1 MITSEGITLKTTNI
15 ATIWDTDTSA
25 GLVVADAHEFRE
37 MRWAIASKLLEQ
49 KPFNA
54 GKWQQLDVSESSAHD
69 TYELLNLSLWY
80 NMPQDREAAANMI
93 RPDLPWSE
101 AHFQE
106 RISGEPMNPGV
117 EHANWPYHQNAVD
130 LHQNG
135 GRYDHNYMER
145 LAATKLTNE
154 WIYGQGSDMPW
165 TGYRFPTGDLMD
177 VVKQLGSQPGTRQA
191 YVPIFFPEDTGAT
204 MGQRVP
210 CTLGYQFIIR
220 DNVLHVVYG
229 MRSCEIYRHFTNDVY
244 MAVRLAQW
252 MQQRLVL
259 EHGLKDL
266 TLGRLTMH
274 ITSFH
279 GFVGDTHN
287 IKGFQNDHQH

>member
-1 MITSEGITLKTTNI
+1 MSNITSV
-15 ATIWDTDTSA
+15 WDNDSTSGVILA
-25 GLVVADAHEFRE
+25 SACDFLEA
-37 MRWAIASKLLEQ
+37 RWAFATKLLMQ
-49 KPFNA
+49 TPFNA
-54 GKWQQLDVSESSAHD
+54 GKWQQLDVSGSSAHD
-69 TYELLNLSLWY
+69 TYELLNTAFWY
-80 NMPQDREAAANMI
+80 DMPQTKDDAQKFI

-101 AHFQE
+101 AHFLE
-106 RISGEPMNPGV
+106 RVSGVPMNPGV

-145 LAATKLTNE
+145 LAASLLKNE
-154 WIYGQGSDMPW
+154 WAGGMFSNIPFS
-165 TGYRFPTGDLMD
+165 GYRFPVGDLMD
-177 VVKQLGSQPGTRQA
+177 VVKQLGKDPGTRQA
-191 YVPIFFPEDTGAT
+191 YVPMFFPEDTGAT

-220 DNVLHVVYG
+220 NNELHLVYG

-252 MQQRLVL
+252 MRDRLVT

-266 TLGRLTMH
+266 TLGKLTLN

-279 GFVGDTHN
+279 GFVGDTEK
-287 IKGFQNDHQH
+287 IEGFQNP